1 MYLLDL
7 DMAMLAG
14 VFVPLFSVL
23 MSDHPVGLSKEEL
36 EAGVSQKYAI
46 SDNYPHHLEAC
57 KYDVGWTGSKTGN
70 MYR

>member
-1 MYLLDL
+1 MYLLGPDT
-7 DMAMLAG
+7 AMLAG

-23 MSDHPVGLSKEEL
+23 MTDRPVGLSKEEL
-36 EAGVSQKYAI
+36 EAGVPQKYAI
-46 SDNYPHHLEAC
+46 SNNYPYHLEAC